1 LGQIPSPARR
11 ATYLTYPA
19 GRRGKW
25 IVLLVAIFLAG
36 SASSDAGK
44 FEKAHDEAPPSPEPE
59 PEEVAAA

>member
-1 LGQIPSPARR
+1 
-11 ATYLTYPA
+11 
-19 GRRGKW
+19 
-25 IVLLVAIFLAG
+25 VAIFLAG